1 MIKRGQIVLVSFPF
15 ADLQTKKVRPAVVV
29 SSDSF
34 NTMGSDAIFIFV
46 TSKQY
51 DGPFDIRLDEG
62 TPEFQTTKLKM
73 PSTLRVSKVM
83 CLEQDLVKRR
93 LGYLDDKTSRKVEQ
107 ALMQLFELNRYHS
120 RPPNQGK

>member
-1 MIKRGQIVLVSFPF
+1 MIKRGQIVLLSFPF
-15 ADLQTKKVRPAVVV
+15 TDLQTKKVRPAVVV

-34 NTMGSDAIFIFV
+34 NTRANDAIFIFI
-46 TSKQY
+46 TSKRY
-51 DGPFDIRLDEG
+51 DGPFDIWLDQG

-93 LGYLDDKTSRKVEQ
+93 LGYLDDKTFQKVEQ
-107 ALMQLFELNRYHS
+107 ALIQLFELNRY
-120 RPPNQGK
+120 RIQPPNQRT